1 MKLKLRQL
9 IFLGYFLGIFILS
22 RLSDFSFSWGFLSH
36 SLRELI
42 PWFLGAFLG
51 AYIIK
56 LEQLVYV
63 YYVAPQ
69 QPLSLQV
76 KDLINQNQ
84 PQQAWILLKQKVTE
98 QKLAFRSLVFQ
109 AIWVVLAF
117 FTLTSTSV
125 LLGKTLVMAIGLH
138 FLLDEWEAVLRGEN
152 ISWVFW
158 QVKREVGVGE
168 QRKFI
173 YIMTGIFG
181 ILSLLLI

>member
-1 MKLKLRQL
+1 MV
-9 IFLGYFLGIFILS
+9 FLGYFLIIFILS
-22 RLSDFSFSWGFLSH
+22 RLTVFSFSWHFLQNSFK
-36 SLRELI
+36 ELI

-84 PQQAWILLKQKVTE
+84 HQQAWILLKQKVTE

-138 FLLDEWEAVLRGEN
+138 LLLDEWEAVLRGEN

-158 QVKREVGVGE
+158 QVKREIGVGE

-181 ILSLLLI
+181 VLSLLLI